1 MSKAMSIILTKT
13 FQLLASRQVLHVY
26 WNNPMTFSFNS
37 ILHQAFEIITNKRK
51 NQKTN
56 KLVAQK
62 LPSSELKITKLR

>member
-37 ILHQAFEIITNKRK
+37 ILQQVFEIITNKRK
-51 NQKTN
+51 NQKN
-56 KLVAQK
+56 KQT
-62 LPSSELKITKLR
+62 SSSKTVFVWTEDY

>member
-37 ILHQAFEIITNKRK
+37 ILHQVFEIITNKRK
-51 NQKTN
+51 NQKN
-56 KLVAQK
+56 KQT
-62 LPSSELKITKLR
+62 SSSKTFFVWTEDY